1 MFRKFALSKAYGRDT
16 LIDSQ
21 TARALLQSLSE
32 PVKHKRT
39 SRTRTQL
46 RDIIVTAHDT
56 GMPISIIVSILCVKS
71 SVAAMKQMAY
81 VAVAK
86 HRRKAQD
93 LIFLCN

>member
-1 MFRKFALSKAYGRDT
+1 
-16 LIDSQ
+16 
-21 TARALLQSLSE
+21 
-32 PVKHKRT
+32 
-39 SRTRTQL
+39 
-46 RDIIVTAHDT
+46 
-56 GMPISIIVSILCVKS
+56 MPISIIVSILCVKS